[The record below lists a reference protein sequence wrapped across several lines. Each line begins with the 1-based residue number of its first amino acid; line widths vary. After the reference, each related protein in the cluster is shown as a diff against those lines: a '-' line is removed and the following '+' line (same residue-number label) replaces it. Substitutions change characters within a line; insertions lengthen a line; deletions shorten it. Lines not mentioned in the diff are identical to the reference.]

1 MDENMDKIAYFNGYR
16 LIATDSITKEV
27 PQRCHRKRRIHKKW
41 LKRYGYKTVPDDG
54 KIIVIG
60 DKIMGT
66 KKTIEKIIQ
75 IAEQVDMTYKQQKRP
90 VVKIKKKKKENENG
104 KEQ

>member
-27 PQRCHRKRRIHKKW
+27 PKRCHRKRRIHKKW

-54 KIIVIG
+54 RIVVIG

-75 IAEQVDMTYKQQKRP
+75 TAEQVERTHKKQKR
-90 VVKIKKKKKENENG
+90 VVVKKKKKENENG